1 MTTSTLTK
9 GLRGLML
16 GLVVALAPL
25 GAAPCGLAHA
35 DVNAEVQY
43 VKEVAD
49 AGIPGEPNQLL
60 TNGNVMCNAVNT
72 GEGILDFATRVAPR
86 AGLTAAQAGFEAGAA
101 VRWLCPNQ
109 KWQIQELRD
118 ADQSIPAVTAAI
130 AGYGS

>member
-1 MTTSTLTK
+1 MVSST
-9 GLRGLML
+9 
-16 GLVVALAPL
+16 VALALL
-25 GAAPCGLAHA
+25 GAAPSGLAHD

-49 AGIPGEPNQLL
+49 EGIPGEPNQLI
-60 TNGNVMCNAVNT
+60 TNGNVMCEAINT
-72 GEGILDFATRVAPR
+72 GQGILDFATRVAPR

-109 KWQIQELRD
+109 KWQIQELHD

-130 AGYGS
+130 AGYES